1 MASVDTALAASRP
14 PMLHSR
20 PSLAMAGAIDVVLAQ
35 TGLGDA
41 ELAFLAASGRAVG
54 ASAQP
59 ELQSGRA
66 VGQESLEMN
75 RAIYCD
81 SNPEIANWR
90 ALGQGLPHRDA
101 FAPSRTARR
110 LAEWAWG
117 LPKTWP
123 TSEAETS
130 ATLQDIL
137 TDQSLG
143 GALALAVLDAD
154 DEASAIVCVEGVG
167 GIERLRVVGA
177 VANPLAPESQS
188 LCEDAVREVQAIASR

>member
-1 MASVDTALAASRP
+1 MVAPEPVAAALRLWILDVEDGAQRGRTPKPKDAAPEAEPEPINCRLLLRSEAR
-14 PMLHSR
+14 
-20 PSLAMAGAIDVVLAQ
+20 AQ
-35 TGLGDA
+35 LKGW
-41 ELAFLAASGRAVG
+41 
-54 ASAQP
+54 ASAHCW
-59 ELQSGRA
+59 QSARDPSA
-66 VGQESLEMN
+66 
-75 RAIYCD
+75 R
-81 SNPEIANWR
+81 ANWR